1 MSRSVPAAQ
10 PSADAAL
17 FRRPSLVA
25 IAHSRVVCVCF
36 TVRLLTARATP
47 CHVTLGGSHPY
58 SSTWQPLQAAM
69 AALRSFHAR
78 SAGDKDRRRG
88 GALRQLWAAMGPS
101 EVLARMDLNHGGPA

>member
-25 IAHSRVVCVCF
+25 IARSRVVCVCF

-47 CHVTLGGSHPY
+47 CHVTLGGSHP
-58 SSTWQPLQAAM
+58 SSTWQPLQAAVEPFG
-69 AALRSFHAR
+69 LFT
-78 SAGDKDRRRG
+78 
-88 GALRQLWAAMGPS
+88 PS
-101 EVLARMDLNHGGPA
+101 LLA